1 MRRAIAFDLDGTL
14 LDIKLRDYAI
24 YSDLLLQYG
33 YLPLEREK
41 YWNLRR
47 SRYNIFSLLAMSNFV
62 EESLASDF
70 LRKRQE
76 MMEQL
81 HYLEYD
87 QLFPDVKVVLTGLK
101 RNYSI
106 YLVTTRFNV
115 ANTEWQLKNIGLNE
129 ILDEV
134 CIAGKDKYYTYG
146 KIDNLDFVVG
156 DTEND
161 IYAAQKLQVKA
172 IGVTTGIR
180 NRSFLQELHPN
191 HIIDKLTE
199 LLEICVHETV
209 I

>member
-1 MRRAIAFDLDGTL
+1 MCRAIAFDLDGTL

-33 YLPLEREK
+33 YLPLEREI
-41 YWNLRR
+41 YWELRR

-62 EESLASDF
+62 EENQVADF

-81 HYLEYD
+81 HYLKYD
-87 QLFPDVKVVLTGLK
+87 QLFLNVKDVLLELK
-101 RNYSI
+101 RQYNI
-106 YLVTTRFNV
+106 YLVTTRLNA
-115 ANTEWQLKNIGLNE
+115 ANTQWQLESLGLYE

-134 CIAGKDKYYTYG
+134 YIAGKDKYYTYR

-161 IYAAQKLQVKA
+161 ICAAQKLQVKA
-172 IGVTTGIR
+172 VGVTTGIR
-180 NRSFLQELHPN
+180 NRLFLQELHPN
-191 HIIDKLTE
+191 YIIDRLTE
-199 LLEICVHETV
+199 LLKICINETV